1 MNLLLTLASLL
12 GIEIEVLKERIKK
25 DVTAWF
31 VAASFGVI
39 AAVFL
44 LVALHSWLVTL
55 VGPVWAPL
63 AIAGGALLIAL
74 IAFLVMRFADAAEH
88 RRSLERKHNVDRTAL
103 VTTAAIAAFP
113 LAMNSDLMKKV
124 GLPIGGA
131 LAAAYLLR
139 KPGRHHDSDTPS

>member
-25 DVTAWF
+25 DVVAWS
-31 VAASFGVI
+31 VV
-39 AAVFL
+39 AVFAAIGFVFL
-44 LVALHSWLVTL
+44 VVALHAWLATVM
-55 VGPVWAPL
+55 GPIWAPL
-63 AIAGGALLIAL
+63 VIAGGALLIAL
-74 IAFLVMRFADAAEH
+74 VAFLVMRFADAAEH
-88 RRSLERKHNVDRTAL
+88 RRSLERKHNIDRTAL

-139 KPGRHHDSDTPS
+139 KPGRHHDSETPS